1 VEYASFTGLDAQVL
15 GISVD
20 HVPCLKAWA
29 ESLGG
34 INYPLLSDFWPHGEV
49 ASRYGVFIEDEGKS
63 ERAIFVI
70 DKLGIIRY
78 IDVHDIDEQPSN
90 DELRRVLREIDPE
103 AAARETKKI
112 KKEPETPQLPKG
124 GIVLYCTPWCPACR
138 RAKRWLKE
146 RDLEFTDVDITKTY
160 GAAEQVMSWADGNRT
175 TPTIDIDDTIIVDW
189 KEGELA
195 KVLKEKGYLP

>member
-1 VEYASFTGLDAQVL
+1 MDAQVL

-49 ASRYGVFIEDEGKS
+49 ASRFGVFIQEEGKS

-70 DKLGIIRY
+70 DKQGFIRY
-78 IDVHDIDEQPSN
+78 IDIHDIDEQPSN

-103 AAARETKKI
+103 AAAKEKTQE
-112 KKEPETPQLPKG
+112 KKEVEAPELPKG

-138 RAKRWLKE
+138 RAKRWLQQRE
-146 RDLEFTDVDITKTY
+146 LEFTEVDITKTY
-160 GAAEQVMSWADGNRT
+160 GAAEQVMEWANGNRT
-175 TPTIDIDDTIIVDW
+175 TPTFDIDDTIIVDW
-189 KEGELA
+189 KESELDR
-195 KVLKEKGYLP
+195 VLREKGYLS